1 MQTSKGPLLLLALLA
16 ACSHDDGPER
26 AARAFAT
33 FQQAL
38 QRGDAPACR
47 ALLTRESQPVV
58 AELPWEDLAARAPLT
73 VVGAARARGNAE
85 EYYVDVRDPNEGD
98 APGRYVVVREYGEL
112 VVDLVASAA
121 LTARAVEVGSGEER
135 FEPAALTPADYDRIR
150 EYELSQPPAK
160 PGGN

>member
-1 MQTSKGPLLLLALLA
+1 MQSEPAQLPARIDLVRKHQDGHVCLLGNRDMA
-16 ACSHDDGPER
+16 
-26 AARAFAT
+26 
-33 FQQAL
+33 
-38 QRGDAPACR
+38 
-47 ALLTRESQPVV
+47 VV
-58 AELPWEDLAARAPLT
+58 RLMPYVELPPAWPPNIHDETLKGVEDLAARAPLT
-73 VVGAARARGNAE
+73 VVGAARAHGNAE
-85 EYYVDVRDPNEGD
+85 EFYVDVRDPNEGD